1 MSLCG
6 TSQPHLVLEL
16 VEKCLDLPGT
26 CPILNSWMEAA
37 FLLIFLDEVIQTAVA
52 TAKHNILS
60 GMIAIT
66 SVSAIPHGRVRS
78 LSLLAHPEDGTK
90 VIGPVAHV
98 NDAVEVG
105 LVLLQ
110 ERIEFV
116 TYTTRKHHPVS
127 SGSNVGA
134 DDGRP
139 AHYVGIARPHTHTL
153 TFAHVRAAAHLASVL
168 RAGGIYSAAQLKE
181 AGRIPFR
188 RVGDDL
194 VEEIVKPLR
203 LCVGS
208 KGRE

>member
-1 MSLCG
+1 MC
-6 TSQPHLVLEL
+6 TSGSSRPHLVLEL
-16 VEKCLDLPGT
+16 IEKCLDLPGT
-26 CPILNSWMEAA
+26 RPILDSWVKATF
-37 FLLIFLDEVIQTAVA
+37 FLVFLDEVIQAAVA

-60 GMIAIT
+60 IAIT
-66 SVSAIPHGRVRS
+66 SVSATPHGRVRS
-78 LSLLAHPEDGTK
+78 PSLLAHPEDGTK
-90 VIGPVAHV
+90 VIGPIAHV

-153 TFAHVRAAAHLASVL
+153 TFAHVRAAAHLAGVL
-168 RAGGIYSAAQLKE
+168 RAGGIYPAAQLEE
-181 AGRIPFR
+181 AGRVPFR